1 MPPASSVDKIAVDLP
16 FGKKFG
22 CLEDN
27 KNLYP
32 KFFLEMA
39 RVCRVGGKALLLTSA
54 ENDKIIRSC
63 FAKVFDTSSLPEE
76 GSETERCIDCHH
88 NALSSLWHFKWKFSF
103 MLFSKIRARMYFLE
117 RTDVSALPSAEKLLQ
132 ETSATYNALVQHE
145 AARKK
150 KFLGHP
156 LEQRQAIAFCTEIG
170 RVTSIS
176 RLPWDTENGSW
187 SHQWKMGRAP
197 MVLWT

>member
-1 MPPASSVDKIAVDLP
+1 
-16 FGKKFG
+16 
-22 CLEDN
+22 
-27 KNLYP
+27 
-32 KFFLEMA
+32 MA

-76 GSETERCIDCHH
+76 AAGTERCINCHH
-88 NALSSLWHFKWKFSF
+88 NALSSLWHFKWKFLYAF
-103 MLFSKIRARMYFLE
+103 FKIRACMYFLE
-117 RTDVSALPSAEKLLQ
+117 MHRRFSLAKCWKSYYKKLQPHIMHWFNTKWLG
-132 ETSATYNALVQHE
+132 
-145 AARKK
+145 K

-156 LEQRQAIAFCTEIG
+156 HWDKDKPSLFVQKLN
-170 RVTSIS
+170 VTSIS

-197 MVLWT
+197 MVLWV